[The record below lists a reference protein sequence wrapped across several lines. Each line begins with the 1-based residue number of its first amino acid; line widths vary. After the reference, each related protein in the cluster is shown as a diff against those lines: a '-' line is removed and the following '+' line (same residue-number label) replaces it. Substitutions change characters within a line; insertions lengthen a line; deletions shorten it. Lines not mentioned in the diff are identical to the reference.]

1 MVGGLAISL
10 IVGLLAGGYVFTQF
24 KKMALAKT
32 LPTIQVVV
40 SSKPLPLGTRLQAS
54 DLRLVTWPAA
64 QPVQGMFTRI
74 DDCINRAVITSMVEN
89 EPVLE
94 GKLAPKEGGAGLSAT
109 IPDGMRAVSV
119 SVNDVIGVAGF
130 VVPGTMVD
138 VLVTEQRTLEANY
151 ELTRTILE
159 NVRVMAAGQKVEQ
172 DREGKPQ
179 IVPVITLLVSP
190 EDAIALTMAS
200 TQGRI
205 QLALRNT
212 LDSKKVDPPAVLQAY
227 LFGGLPAPMPTVANR
242 NTHVVSNHSL
252 PTVTHAPDTFNV
264 EVIRGDKKEES
275 KFPTPTAT
283 PSAAGTPAAAA
294 APQPRQLQLTK
305 AGQRVKSR

>member
-1 MVGGLAISL
+1 MNWQRLGGGLAISL
-10 IVGLLAGGYVFTQF
+10 IVGLLAGGFVFTQF
-24 KKMALAKT
+24 KKMALAKSM
-32 LPTIQVVV
+32 PTIQVVV
-40 SSKPLPLGTRLQAS
+40 SSKPLPLGTRLQAG

-74 DDCINRAVITSMVEN
+74 DDCVNRAVITSMVEN
-89 EPVLE
+89 EPLLE
-94 GKLAPKEGGAGLSAT
+94 GKLAPKDGGAGLSAT

-138 VLVTEQRTLEANY
+138 VLVTGATNY
-151 ELTRTILE
+151 GNVTRTILE

-179 IVPVITLLVSP
+179 TVPVITLLVSP
-190 EDAIALTMAS
+190 EDANALTMAS

-212 LDSKKVDPPAVLQAY
+212 LDSKKVDPPPVLQAF
-227 LFGGLPAPMPTVANR
+227 LFGGVPTPPPPAVRMA
-242 NTHVVSNHSL
+242 
-252 PTVTHAPDTFNV
+252 HAAAAPKPAAPPPPEAFNV

-275 KFPTPTAT
+275 KFL
-283 PSAAGTPAAAA
+283 S
-294 APQPRQLQLTK
+294 K
-305 AGQRVKSR
+305 

>member
-1 MVGGLAISL
+1 
-10 IVGLLAGGYVFTQF
+10 
-24 KKMALAKT
+24 
-32 LPTIQVVV
+32 
-40 SSKPLPLGTRLQAS
+40 LQAA

-64 QPVQGMFTRI
+64 QPVLGMFTRVE
-74 DDCINRAVITSMVEN
+74 DCINRAVITSMVEN
-89 EPVLE
+89 EPLLE
-94 GKLAPKEGGAGLSAT
+94 GKLAPKDGGAGLSAT

-138 VLVTEQRTLEANY
+138 VLVTGGTNFGNV
-151 ELTRTILE
+151 TRTILE

-179 IVPVITLLVSP
+179 TVPVITLLVSP
-190 EDAIALTMAS
+190 QDANALTMAS

-212 LDSKKVDPPAVLQAY
+212 LDSKKVDPPPVLQAF
-227 LFGGLPAPMPTVANR
+227 LFGGMPTPPPQAVKAAHTVA
-242 NTHVVSNHSL
+242 
-252 PTVTHAPDTFNV
+252 APKPAAPPPPEMFNV

-275 KFPTPTAT
+275 KFQ
-283 PSAAGTPAAAA
+283 S
-294 APQPRQLQLTK
+294 K
-305 AGQRVKSR
+305 

>member
-1 MVGGLAISL
+1 MNWQRLGGGLAISL
-10 IVGLLAGGYVFTQF
+10 IVGLLAGGFVFTQF
-24 KKMALAKT
+24 KKMALAKSM
-32 LPTIQVVV
+32 PTIQVVV
-40 SSKPLPLGTRLQAS
+40 SSKPLPLGTRLQAG

-74 DDCINRAVITSMVEN
+74 DDCVNRAVITSMVEN
-89 EPVLE
+89 EPLLE
-94 GKLAPKEGGAGLSAT
+94 GKLAPKDGGAGLSAT

-138 VLVTEQRTLEANY
+138 VLVTGGTNY
-151 ELTRTILE
+151 GNITRTILE

-179 IVPVITLLVSP
+179 TVPVITLLVSP
-190 EDAIALTMAS
+190 QDANSLTMAS

-212 LDSKKVDPPAVLQAY
+212 LDSKKVDPPPVLQAF
-227 LFGGLPAPMPTVANR
+227 LFGGMPAPPAAVVRTAHVAAPKPLPPTPPEA
-242 NTHVVSNHSL
+242 
-252 PTVTHAPDTFNV
+252 FNV
-264 EVIRGDKKEES
+264 EVIRGDKKEET
-275 KFPTPTAT
+275 KF
-283 PSAAGTPAAAA
+283 
-294 APQPRQLQLTK
+294 QTK
-305 AGQRVKSR
+305 

>member
-1 MVGGLAISL
+1 MNWQRLGGGLAISL
-10 IVGLLAGGYVFTQF
+10 IVGLLAGGFVFTQF
-24 KKMALAKT
+24 KKMALAKSM
-32 LPTIQVVV
+32 PTIQVVV
-40 SSKPLPLGTRLQAS
+40 SSKPLPLGTRLQAG

-74 DDCINRAVITSMVEN
+74 DDCVNRAVITSMVEN
-89 EPVLE
+89 EPLLE
-94 GKLAPKEGGAGLSAT
+94 GKLAPKDGGAGLSAT

-138 VLVTEQRTLEANY
+138 VLVTGATNY
-151 ELTRTILE
+151 GNVTRTILE

-179 IVPVITLLVSP
+179 TVPVITLLVSP
-190 EDAIALTMAS
+190 EDANALTMAS

-212 LDSKKVDPPAVLQAY
+212 LDSKKVDPPPVLQAF
-227 LFGGLPAPMPTVANR
+227 LFGGMPTPPPPAVRMA
-242 NTHVVSNHSL
+242 
-252 PTVTHAPDTFNV
+252 HAAAAPKPAAPPPPEAFNV

-275 KFPTPTAT
+275 KFL
-283 PSAAGTPAAAA
+283 S
-294 APQPRQLQLTK
+294 K
-305 AGQRVKSR
+305 